1 MGGRHGWTPVACG
14 IMFGCGGKLMT
25 KARKK
30 LQLRMKRAFKVS
42 VQARKKHK
50 RMVTAYKTLVKKY
63 RAA

>member
-1 MGGRHGWTPVACG
+1 
-14 IMFGCGGKLMT
+14 MT

-50 RMVTAYKTLVKKY
+50 RMVTAYKKLVQKY